1 MEGGEVKEYEFERG
15 TLVVVPRIGAK
26 QFMGNRKEAF
36 LGQTVSE
43 GHYQ

>member
-1 MEGGEVKEYEFERG
+1 MEGGEVKEYEIERD
-15 TLVVVPRIGAK
+15 TLVVVLRIGAK

-43 GHYQ
+43 GHYW